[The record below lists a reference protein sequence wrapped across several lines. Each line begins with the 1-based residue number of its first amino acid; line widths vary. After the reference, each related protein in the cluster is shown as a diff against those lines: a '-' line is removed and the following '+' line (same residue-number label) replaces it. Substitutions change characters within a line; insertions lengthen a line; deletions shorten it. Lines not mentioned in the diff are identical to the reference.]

1 MPSRETVK
9 VKMARG
15 GFMSLEIEGNVYSDS
30 DGAGRKWTEVEI
42 ESIKWPGGGE
52 VADKN
57 IADMEQ
63 VKDAFLAAVE
73 GSDESAM
80 IEAWERAHDL

>member
-1 MPSRETVK
+1 MSTTVK

-15 GFMSLEIEGNVYSDS
+15 GYMGLEVEGRSYSDG

-42 ESIKWPGGGE
+42 NSINWPGGGK

-57 IADMEQ
+57 IADMAQ
-63 VKDAFLAAVE
+63 VEEAF
-73 GSDESAM
+73 
-80 IEAWERAHDL
+80 ERALQSRDEENYIDFCERHEQ

>member
-1 MPSRETVK
+1 MSSRETVK
-9 VKMARG
+9 VRMARG
-15 GFMSLEIEGNVYSDS
+15 GYMSLEVTGRVFPDS

-57 IADMEQ
+57 IADMTQ
-63 VKDAFLAAVE
+63 VQEVFQAAVE
-73 GSDESAM
+73 GSSEDEYIASY
-80 IEAWERAHDL
+80 ERCTGK